1 MDTLGHGIYTP
12 MDVSLLPPLHLIY
25 AENPS
30 DSGKVSLPYCFSL
43 VGQFVHG
50 LKHSIVMAGTQYS
63 SPKVAQ
69 WRPAYN
75 IINERSCKY
84 RTRRKDGLT

>member
-30 DSGKVSLPYCFSL
+30 DSGKVGLSYCFSL

-50 LKHSIVMAGTQYS
+50 STHSNCYGRYTVQFAKGGSMATS
-63 SPKVAQ
+63 
-69 WRPAYN
+69 
-75 IINERSCKY
+75 
-84 RTRRKDGLT
+84 L

>member
-30 DSGKVSLPYCFSL
+30 DSGKVSLPCCFSL

-50 LKHSIVMAGTQYS
+50 LTHSIVWAGTQYS

-69 WRPAYN
+69 WR
-75 IINERSCKY
+75 
-84 RTRRKDGLT
+84 